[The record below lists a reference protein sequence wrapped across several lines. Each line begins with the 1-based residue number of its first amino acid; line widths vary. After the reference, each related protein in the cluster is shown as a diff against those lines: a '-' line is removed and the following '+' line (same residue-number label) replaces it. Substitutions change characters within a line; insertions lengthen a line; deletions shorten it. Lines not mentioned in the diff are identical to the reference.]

1 MDDALARLSGAEAE
15 LVIGVLE
22 ELTTRREAAAAAT
35 PGPERV
41 YSTDGYTRAL
51 LM

>member
-1 MDDALARLSGAEAE
+1 VVRVLNALSG
-15 LVIGVLE
+15 LRE
-22 ELTTRREAAAAAT
+22 EAAAAT

-41 YSTDGYTRAL
+41 CQADGYTRTL